1 MQRLIVIGGVIFVLL
16 AVLLGGGLFLYRDY
30 YHRPNKMTR
39 VWLPLPAAHLTVE
52 QRKATAATLTKRL
65 TNPKVMAAICKGAGY
80 TKTAGLPSEA
90 EATQDLMAKFFCEV
104 GTADTKDGK
113 IPSVNVG
120 FNCKAKDLKKLESV
134 TTQLSDEIK
143 RTLQGEP
150 LDLPA
155 APPGSGESS
164 F

>member
-1 MQRLIVIGGVIFVLL
+1 VIGGVIFVLL
-16 AVLLGGGLFLYRDY
+16 AVLLGGGLFVYRDY

-39 VWLPLPAAHLTVE
+39 VWLPLPAAHLTLE
-52 QRKATAATLTKRL
+52 QRNATAATLTKRL
-65 TNPKVMAAICKGAGY
+65 TNPKVMGAICEQAGY
-80 TKTAGLPSEA
+80 TKTSGLPSQA
-90 EATQDLMAKFFCEV
+90 EATQDLIAKFFCEV
-104 GTADTKDGK
+104 DTADTKDGK

-134 TTQLSDEIK
+134 TTQLGDEIK

-155 APPGSGESS
+155 DDPPGSGKSS